1 MPPPP
6 GVNALRCGVTG
17 VAQTLGLIQ
26 MLCSLNPELLRHGIS
41 GTLGERVNA
50 QFKEDTDL
58 TQQSVSEMSVERQ
71 CASGID
77 SQACLPAFPRSQ

>member
-1 MPPPP
+1 MEQGKADGAGSLQTASGPLGRQECPPPFL

-26 MLCSLNPELLRHGIS
+26 MLCSLNPDLLRHGIS
-41 GTLGERVNA
+41 GTLGERLNA

-58 TQQSVSEMSVERQ
+58 TQPSV
-71 CASGID
+71 
-77 SQACLPAFPRSQ
+77 